1 MTTATETRPFD
12 ATGWLKWS
20 EDEAAERI
28 APYYPAY
35 LKRRAQID
43 RNGAFP
49 YNSSFSGLIDGT
61 GSDHEGTLIYLLQQ
75 WHRLQVER
83 AQLAEFIERGAFK
96 ITPADV
102 AAQPHGALRGTVAS
116 VGRYSGA
123 FRTGYEI
130 REDVRLVTVYQ
141 GTAIGYIPPR
151 KRNAYALDGREI
163 YFLPN
168 SSKRTVRS

>member
-1 MTTATETRPFD
+1 MSTTSAVRPFD

-35 LKRRAQID
+35 LARRSELD
-43 RNGAFP
+43 TVGLYP
-49 YNSSFSGLIDGT
+49 YNDRFRATIDGT
-61 GSDHEGTLIYLLQQ
+61 GSDDEGTLIYLLQG
-75 WHRLQVER
+75 WHRLQGER
-83 AQLAEFIERGAFK
+83 AQLAAFIARGAYK

-102 AAQPHGALRGTVAS
+102 KPGMRGRVAN

-123 FRTGYEI
+123 FRTGYE
-130 REDVRLVTVYQ
+130 EFHDVRLVTVYN
-141 GTAIGYIPPR
+141 GTSLGYIPLR

-168 SSKRTVRS
+168 QKEQNA

>member
-1 MTTATETRPFD
+1 MSTTIIRPFD

-20 EDEAAERI
+20 EEEAAERI

-43 RNGAFP
+43 RNGAYP
-49 YNSSFSGLIDGT
+49 YNDSFTGLIDGT
-61 GSDHEGTLIYLLQQ
+61 GSDDEGTLIYLLQG
-75 WHRLQVER
+75 WHRLQAER
-83 AQLAEFIERGAFK
+83 EQLTAFIERGAYK

-102 AAQPHGALRGTVAS
+102 ESQPCGTLRGTVAN

-123 FRTGYEI
+123 FRTGYSEH
-130 REDVRLVTVYQ
+130 EDVRLTTVYR

-151 KRNAYALDGREI
+151 KRTAYALDGREI

-168 SSKRTVRS
+168 ERTAR